1 MRDFD
6 TLLVDNGS
14 SDKSVE
20 LVRNNY
26 PDVKV
31 IALPHNTGFAH
42 AANLG
47 IAQTAT
53 PHVAL
58 LNADTE
64 PFPDW
69 LSNLLEAI
77 ESAPAQ
83 IGAIASQ
90 MLQMDAPDRL
100 DDAGDALSWYGAA
113 TKRGHGCPARD
124 YDQRAEIFSPCV
136 GACLY
141 RREFLDK
148 TGSFDPDFFAYLED
162 VDLGLRGRLMGY
174 RYIYLPTAKVLHKG
188 HGSGTQRARYVE

>member
-1 MRDFD
+1 MPNSFEPSAKKVTIVIPNWNGAPWLPQCLAALGRQDMRDFD

-53 PHVAL
+53 PYVAL
-58 LNADTE
+58 LSADTE
-64 PFPDW
+64 PSG
-69 LSNLLEAI
+69 LAVLEAI

-83 IGAIASQ
+83 IGATASQ

-113 TKRGHGCPARD
+113 DKNKTAHPTKEHPNGKNSCLQAKARL
-124 YDQRAEIFSPCV
+124 DQ
-136 GACLY
+136 GTD
-141 RREFLDK
+141 RRK
-148 TGSFDPDFFAYLED
+148 IGN
-162 VDLGLRGRLMGY
+162 G
-174 RYIYLPTAKVLHKG
+174 
-188 HGSGTQRARYVE
+188 